1 MKATKILQFS
11 FRFNQST
18 SFKFWKFYKKYYCR
32 NSHIEQFACF
42 NGPSAWSIIPDET
55 KQDLLMPSLSDR
67 SAAIS
72 AMTDAAATAAAV
84 ASCGSSILN

>member
-1 MKATKILQFS
+1 
-11 FRFNQST
+11 
-18 SFKFWKFYKKYYCR
+18 
-32 NSHIEQFACF
+32 
-42 NGPSAWSIIPDET
+42 
-55 KQDLLMPSLSDR
+55 MPSLSDR